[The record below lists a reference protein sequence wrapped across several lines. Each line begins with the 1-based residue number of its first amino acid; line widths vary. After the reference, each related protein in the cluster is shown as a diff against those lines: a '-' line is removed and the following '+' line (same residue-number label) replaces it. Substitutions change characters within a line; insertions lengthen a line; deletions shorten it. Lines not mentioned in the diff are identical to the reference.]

1 MQPAACL
8 LHDATYAIDHKL
20 YWSAPATER
29 EARYLTALLNSETAR
44 QRGESLQSRGQWGA
58 RDFDKVMFN
67 LPIPRFDATDPLHN
81 AIAEAAREAE
91 TIAASVPL
99 PENIKFQR
107 ARGLI
112 RAALT
117 EAGVAAN

>member
-1 MQPAACL
+1 MRSTTNSTGPLPPAKRK
-8 LHDATYAIDHKL
+8 HV
-20 YWSAPATER
+20 
-29 EARYLTALLNSETAR
+29 TALLNSETAR

-58 RDFDKVMFN
+58 RDFDKVMFS
-67 LPIPRFDATDPLHN
+67 LPIPRFNPSDPHHN

-91 TIAASVPL
+91 KIAASVPL

-117 EAGVAAN
+117 EAGIAQTIDALVVRLLDGV